1 MLTYFGSLYEL
12 VDVWTLLH
20 IFVCFLI
27 GIVIFGT
34 FKKSKHVIMFC
45 MFIAVLWEILENT
58 IIYDF
63 SFMGDACIINIFGDI
78 FIGDLLGFVIAYICV
93 GKRFK

>member
-1 MLTYFGSLYEL
+1 
-12 VDVWTLLH
+12 
-20 IFVCFLI
+20 
-27 GIVIFGT
+27 
-34 FKKSKHVIMFC
+34 